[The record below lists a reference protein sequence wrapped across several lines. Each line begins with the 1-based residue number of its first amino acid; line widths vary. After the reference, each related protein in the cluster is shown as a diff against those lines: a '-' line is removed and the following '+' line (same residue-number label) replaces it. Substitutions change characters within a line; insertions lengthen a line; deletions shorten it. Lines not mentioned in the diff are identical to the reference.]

1 MIRAEFQTYE
11 DDSFYFLYI
20 ADKLRI
26 ETDGSNG
33 LVLELHGTNKKETIN
48 IYYYL
53 ELQND
58 EVAYFQQLTV
68 NPELETTIKAVQIL
82 YSHLQK
88 EYRDYYPGDKWLYK

>member
-1 MIRAEFQTYE
+1 MIRTEFQTYE
-11 DDSFYFLYI
+11 DDSFYFLYVT
-20 ADKLRI
+20 DKLRI

-33 LVLELHGTNKKETIN
+33 LVLELHGTYKKETIDM
-48 IYYYL
+48 YYYL

-58 EVAYFQQLTV
+58 EAAYLQQLTV

-88 EYRDYYPGDKWLYK
+88 EYPDDYQYKPTEH